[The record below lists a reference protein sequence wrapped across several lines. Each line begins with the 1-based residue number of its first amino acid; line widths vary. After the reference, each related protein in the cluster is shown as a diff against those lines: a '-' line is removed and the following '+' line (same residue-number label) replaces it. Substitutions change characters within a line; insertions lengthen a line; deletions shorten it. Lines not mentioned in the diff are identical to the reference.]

1 MTAGGAPRPRAM
13 RWRYA
18 VWLAASVLFLLNFLR
33 HGIDLF
39 SIALTAIV
47 VALGFAIEYV
57 EMQTRRPQR
66 NFLRVALAS
75 FALALV
81 LIVMPLMMGAGL
93 WIGLILWT
101 ALSGGALFWCFYYER
116 TEPL

>member
-1 MTAGGAPRPRAM
+1 MTAGGAPGPRRM

-18 VWLAASVLFLLNFLR
+18 VWLAAAVLFLLKVLR
-33 HGIDLF
+33 QGVDLF

-47 VALGFAIEYV
+47 VALGFAIDHV
-57 EMQTRRPQR
+57 EQHSRRPLR

-81 LIVMPLMMGAGL
+81 LIVMPVMMGAGL

-101 ALSGGALFWCFYYER
+101 ALSGAALVCCVYYER

>member
-1 MTAGGAPRPRAM
+1 MTAGGAPGPLRM

-18 VWLAASVLFLLNFLR
+18 IWLAATVLFLLNFLR
-33 HGIDLF
+33 HGIDFF
-39 SIALTAIV
+39 SIALTMIV
-47 VALGFAIEYV
+47 VALGFAVDRV
-57 EMQTRRPQR
+57 EQNTRRPLR

-81 LIVMPLMMGAGL
+81 LIVMPVMMGAGL

-101 ALSGGALFWCFYYER
+101 ALSGAALVWCVYYER